1 MWKLEHKKIIEEL
14 GFHSKMS
21 CHSLLPLP
29 RFMYYI
35 VYGFLYLLSLLPLQV
50 LYLLSD
56 FAFFILYY
64 VTEYRKKVVLQ
75 NLTVAFPYKSE
86 EEKKILAKKFYH
98 NFTDTFIE
106 TIKLISADKN
116 FVDRHFTFDK
126 TVFDKI
132 YAQGKKCQIHTG
144 HNFNWEIANLGVAG
158 TIPFTFLGVYM
169 PIENK
174 TFNRLFLKIRAKT
187 GGVLLPAT
195 DMRNAIL
202 PYRNSQYALGL
213 IADQSAGHLH
223 KAFWVSFFGKP
234 APFVR
239 GPESGARL
247 GNIPVVFGHFTKK
260 KRGYYEGHF
269 HLEEENP
276 KALPAGELTKRYIVY
291 LEKVISDHPE
301 MWLWSHRRWK
311 HEWKEEYGP
320 VLK

>member
-1 MWKLEHKKIIEEL
+1 
-14 GFHSKMS
+14 
-21 CHSLLPLP
+21 
-29 RFMYYI
+29 MYYI
-35 VYGFLYLLSLLPLQV
+35 VYCFLYLLSLLPLKV

-56 FAFFILYY
+56 FAYFILYY
-64 VTEYRKKVVLQ
+64 IARYRKKVVLQ
-75 NLTVAFPYKSE
+75 NLTIAFPEKTE
-86 EEKKILAKKFYH
+86 EEKIRIAKQFYL

-132 YAQGKKCQIHTG
+132 YNEGKKCQIHTG
-144 HNFNWEIANLGVAG
+144 HNFNWEFANLAVAG
-158 TIPFTFLGVYM
+158 NIPFTFIGVYM

-174 TFNRLFLKIRAKT
+174 IFNRLFLKIRAKT

-202 PYRNSQYALGL
+202 PYRNKQYALGL

-223 KAFWVSFFGKP
+223 KAYWVIFFGRP

-269 HLEEENP
+269 YLEEENP
-276 KALPAGELTKRYIVY
+276 KALSAGELTKRYIHY
-291 LEKVISDHPE
+291 LEKVVSEHPE

-311 HEWKEEYGP
+311 HEWKEEYGEI
-320 VLK
+320 LK